1 VDAEAA
7 VHRRAVDA
15 EEDAV
20 GDRRPGWVLGVAI
33 EAHLHARATVTM
45 GNGEKITHTQTRDG
59 THTEREKARFSISKP
74 QPNKSPTRRT
84 IPYLVVRFGAEL
96 AEDGVL
102 ICGGLRRRHGAHR
115 NQSDR
120 SNRIEVSNGRNRSG
134 LGSLCPVLDRWMG
147 RPIDRRG
154 REGERWPG
162 GRGWNKGK
170 GGGEEEEEGMLG
182 EVDGAAPLRLRL
194 PLRACVRGV
203 FSCQMQSKASGA
215 VDFPVMT

>member
-1 VDAEAA
+1 MDAEAA

-203 FSCQMQSKASGA
+203 FSCQMEQS
-215 VDFPVMT
+215 